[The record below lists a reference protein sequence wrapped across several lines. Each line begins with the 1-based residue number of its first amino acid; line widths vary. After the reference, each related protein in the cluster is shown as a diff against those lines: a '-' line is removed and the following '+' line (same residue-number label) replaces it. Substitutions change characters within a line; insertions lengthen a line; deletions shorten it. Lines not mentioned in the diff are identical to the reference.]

1 MIKRVVFTALIALLA
16 SAFMVQANAQS
27 RTFQVGQTVF
37 VGFPAPNIKD
47 DAFIIGLVRK
57 VLSNNR
63 YQIKVMDYV
72 QGHDYG
78 VSCVPMAIDEQG
90 NESEAK
96 GWELWDDKKKLTQNG
111 VEYIVSGKNVM
122 PLSVGQHKFITRNNV
137 FTTYSRW
144 RSNAPMLSVDRLNIA
159 ESEARS
165 VGLGAMVS
173 VFELAKLDR
182 QAYYEGNFG
191 RPYWPYEAVDHLP
204 VVLKAVI
211 HVLKT
216 HPKLNK
222 LWRQTP
228 RDWKAIN
235 QDTYTY
241 FMVDAIDKIVS
252 DASGTLDEDME
263 KADPQAIKEV
273 KRLLKRLGVQK

>member
-1 MIKRVVFTALIALLA
+1 MIKRALFTTLIALLA
-16 SAFMVQANAQS
+16 STFMVLANAQA
-27 RTFQVGQTVF
+27 RTYQVGQTVF
-37 VGFPAPNIKD
+37 VGFPAANIKD
-47 DAFIIGLVRK
+47 DAFIIGLIKK
-57 VLSNNR
+57 VLPDNR

-72 QGHDYG
+72 EGHDYG

-90 NESEAK
+90 NESESK

-111 VEYIVSGKNVM
+111 VEYIVSGKNIL

-159 ESEARS
+159 ENEARS
-165 VGLGAMVS
+165 VGLGAMVP
-173 VFELAKLDR
+173 VFELAKLER

-191 RPYWPYEAVDHLP
+191 RPYWPYEAVSRLP
-204 VVLKAVI
+204 TVLKAVL
-211 HVLKT
+211 HELET
-216 HPKLNK
+216 HPKLDK
-222 LWRQTP
+222 LWRQKP
-228 RDWKAIN
+228 RDWKTIN

-241 FMVDAIDKIVS
+241 FMINAMDKIVS

-273 KRLLKRLGVQK
+273 KRLLKQLGVNK